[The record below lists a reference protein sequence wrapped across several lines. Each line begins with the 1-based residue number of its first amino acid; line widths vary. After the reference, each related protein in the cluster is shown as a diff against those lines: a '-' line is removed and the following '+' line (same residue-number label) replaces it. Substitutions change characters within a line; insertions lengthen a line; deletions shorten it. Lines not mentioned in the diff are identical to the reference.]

1 MPVPT
6 AVPGV
11 ALVAHHRPS
20 PHTGDMTHPRLM
32 RRPRLLVLTL
42 LLVAAG
48 TLSAQS
54 FGGGISVFVPWDML
68 EGETGSISFETS
80 LETSLGLGD
89 YLSIPVGFS
98 YNQVYGMG
106 AVGTLSDISTDPDA
120 ALETSGPW
128 FYADSLLPYLLL
140 KANVPLGPVYLD
152 LYGGGALNYNF
163 SLRPFTDR
171 ISRDLQAT
179 GAFGASPGTAAITDI
194 TIDSG
199 IGWGWIAG
207 AGFGV
212 QIDQIRVGLD
222 VSYRY
227 VVHPLTVTADYVT
240 SSGTGV
246 STVEADQ
253 YVDQLR
259 AVLQGL
265 SIGIGGSFSM

>member
-1 MPVPT
+1 MKH
-6 AVPGV
+6 ARI
-11 ALVAHHRPS
+11 L
-20 PHTGDMTHPRLM
+20 

-48 TLSAQS
+48 TLSAQE
-54 FGGGISVFVPWDML
+54 FGGGISVFVPWDIFQ
-68 EGETGSISFETS
+68 GETGSISFETS

-98 YNQVYGMG
+98 YNQIYGMD
-106 AVGTLSDISTDPDA
+106 ASGTLSDTSSDPDS

-140 KANVPLGPVYLD
+140 KANVPLGPVYVD

-171 ISRDLQAT
+171 ISRDLQET
-179 GAFGASPGTAAITDI
+179 GAFGGSPGTAAITNI
-194 TIDSG
+194 SIDSG

-227 VVHPLTVTADYVT
+227 VVHPLTITGDYVT
-240 SSGTGV
+240 SGGTGI
-246 STVEADQ
+246 TAFEADQ
-253 YVDQLR
+253 YVDQLQ